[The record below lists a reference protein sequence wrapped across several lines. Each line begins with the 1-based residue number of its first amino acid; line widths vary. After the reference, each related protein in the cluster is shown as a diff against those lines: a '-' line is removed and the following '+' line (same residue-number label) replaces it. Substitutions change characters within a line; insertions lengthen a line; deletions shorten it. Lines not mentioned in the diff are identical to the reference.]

1 MGDNI
6 TVEDICATK
15 YLFIEDPLECASH
28 LFEMSDPGFRSR
40 IQPGEILVAGR
51 MFPYGAPHLNAILAI
66 KGAGFR
72 AVIAQSGYSR
82 FIRTCINFGLPYIL
96 ISDADAI
103 REGDELSIDL
113 SAGIVADRTIGREFK
128 FDPYPSFLIDLLA
141 ADGLKQYVS
150 QRLAQ
155 GIETFVTRPMA
166 GG

>member
-1 MGDNI
+1 
-6 TVEDICATK
+6 
-15 YLFIEDPLECASH
+15 
-28 LFEMSDPGFRSR
+28 
-40 IQPGEILVAGR
+40 

-128 FDPYPSFLIDLLA
+128 FDPYPSFLIHLLA
-141 ADGLKQYVS
+141 ADGFSSTYLSVLRRGLRLLSHAQWPAAS
-150 QRLAQ
+150 QC
-155 GIETFVTRPMA
+155 TRPVTYEA
-166 GG
+166 SKIRCTQQLARWRNNCRRLT